1 MFFYNEE
8 AGWLDVGSAVELL
21 QSQHGFAAR
30 RSSRRTRQRTRRL
43 TSRTRRLKRRRTRR
57 LTLWTRRLTRWTRGS
72 TGWTTIRRRC
82 PEELGSR
89 LCLLET
95 VTELGLRNLLFVYF
109 LFGGRPGV
117 GKV

>member
-1 MFFYNEE
+1 M
-8 AGWLDVGSAVELL
+8 DVGSAVELL

-43 TSRTRRLKRRRTRR
+43 TSRTRRLKRWR
-57 LTLWTRRLTRWTRGS
+57 TRRLTRWTRGL
-72 TGWTTIRRRC
+72 TGWTRIWRRC

>member
-8 AGWLDVGSAVELL
+8 AGWLDKGSAVELL
-21 QSQHGFAAR
+21 QSQHGFAR
-30 RSSRRTRQRTRRL
+30 RSSRRTRRRTRRL
-43 TSRTRRLKRRRTRR
+43 TSRTRRLKRWR
-57 LTLWTRRLTRWTRGS
+57 TRRLTRWTRGS